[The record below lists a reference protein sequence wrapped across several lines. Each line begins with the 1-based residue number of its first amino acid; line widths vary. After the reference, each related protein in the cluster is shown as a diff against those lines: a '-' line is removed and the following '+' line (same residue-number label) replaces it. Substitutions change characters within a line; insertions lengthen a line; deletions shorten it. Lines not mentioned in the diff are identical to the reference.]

1 MLPILPRNSMK
12 SCKCKKTTVMSYLP
26 RLVTSLKK
34 ELLLM
39 ITKGKILNVHRYSFK
54 NLIFLI
60 RSNL

>member
-39 ITKGKILNVHRYSFK
+39 ITKEKFQMFIG
-54 NLIFLI
+54 I
-60 RSNL
+60 RSKISFSLYV